1 MDKEKLGA
9 FVQMLRKE
17 QQMTQKEL
25 AREVGVNVYTIG
37 LWEKNINPCPAHR
50 LRKLCELF
58 GVSMDYLVG
67 RSEARK

>member
-1 MDKEKLGA
+1 MNNNIRVER
-9 FVQMLRKE
+9 VRMN
-17 QQMTQKEL
+17 MTQKEL